1 MPAELSGQPVTTI
14 LLGPQR
20 FTTTVQATLRSLDR
34 EGPVA
39 MINAGWEER
48 EAEDAELRGVLDDR
62 GVNVSLYGRAVEAL
76 GSDRDLRVA
85 ILEHRTR
92 HAELRAFYGIR
103 LQAAW
108 DTVFA
113 VMRRASKNDVAEG
126 ARRSAM
132 QALRDVDDWYAYEV
146 ARIVDTTATSQVVQS
161 SEALARQRR
170 EVAEIVS
177 GAAVVAVA
185 GGHVGILMETLRL
198 LDVAIPPQTPVIAWS
213 AGAMA
218 VCNPV
223 VLFHDFAPQGVT
235 APEVHDRGLGR
246 LRGIIPLPHARRRL
260 ALEDRERMALFAKRF
275 PAHRLVPL
283 DDGTIVRF
291 SGQVDPGHG
300 PTVLPEGARYVESDG
315 AIATWGAA

>member
-1 MPAELSGQPVTTI
+1 MPAELPGPPVTTI

-39 MINAGWEER
+39 MVNAGWEER
-48 EAEDAELRGVLDDR
+48 EAEDAELRAVLDDR

-76 GSDRDLRVA
+76 ASDRDLRIA

-113 VMRRASKNDVAEG
+113 VMRRSSSYGIAEG
-126 ARRSAM
+126 AQRSAM

-146 ARIVDTTATSQVVQS
+146 ARIVDATATSQVVQS
-161 SEALARQRR
+161 SEPLAQQRR
-170 EVAEIVS
+170 EVAEIIS

-218 VCNPV
+218 VCDPV

-246 LRGIIPLPHARRRL
+246 VRGVIPLPHARRRL
-260 ALEDRERMALFAKRF
+260 ALEDRDRMALFADRF

-291 SGQVDPGHG
+291 SVEDGTGNG
-300 PTVLPEGARYVESDG
+300 PAALPEGARYVDPDG

>member
-1 MPAELSGQPVTTI
+1 MTTI

-20 FTTTVQATLRSLDR
+20 FTTTVQATLRSLDC

-39 MINAGWEER
+39 MVNSGWEER
-48 EAEDAELRGVLDDR
+48 EAEDAELRGVFDDR
-62 GVNVSLYGRAVEAL
+62 GVNVSLYSRAVETLA
-76 GSDRDLRVA
+76 SDRDLRVA

-113 VMRRASKNDVAEG
+113 VMRRSSKDDVAEG
-126 ARRSAM
+126 ARRSAV

-146 ARIVDTTATSQVVQS
+146 ARIVETTATSQVVQS

-170 EVAEIVS
+170 EVAEIIS

-198 LDVAIPPQTPVIAWS
+198 FDVAIPLQTPVIAWS

-218 VCNPV
+218 VCDPV

-246 LRGIIPLPHARRRL
+246 LSGVLPLPHARRRL
-260 ALEDRERMALFAKRF
+260 ALADRERMALFADRF
-275 PAHRLVPL
+275 PAQRLVPL
-283 DDGTIVRF
+283 DDGTVVRF
-291 SGQVDPGHG
+291 SVQDGPGDG
-300 PTVLPEGARYVESDG
+300 PTVVPEGTRYIDSDG
-315 AIATWGAA
+315 AVATWGAA

>member
-1 MPAELSGQPVTTI
+1 
-14 LLGPQR
+14 
-20 FTTTVQATLRSLDR
+20 
-34 EGPVA
+34 

-48 EAEDAELRGVLDDR
+48 EAEDAELRSVLDGR
-62 GVNVSLYGRAVEAL
+62 GVNASLYGRAVEAL
-76 GSDRDLRVA
+76 AGDRDLRVA
-85 ILEHRTR
+85 IIAHRTR

-113 VMRRASKNDVAEG
+113 VMRRPPKDDVAAG
-126 ARRSAM
+126 ARRSAV

-146 ARIVDTTATSQVVQS
+146 ARIVETTATSQVVQS

-177 GAAVVAVA
+177 GAAVVAIA

-218 VCNPV
+218 VCDPV

-246 LRGIIPLPHARRRL
+246 LRGIVPLPHARRRL
-260 ALEDRERMALFAKRF
+260 ALEDRDRMALFANRF
-275 PAHRLVPL
+275 PGHRLVPL

-291 SGQVDPGHG
+291 SVGDSSSRPA
-300 PTVLPEGARYVESDG
+300 VLPEGARFVDPDG
-315 AIATWGAA
+315 AIAAWEPA

>member
-1 MPAELSGQPVTTI
+1 MTTI

-20 FTTTVQATLRSLDR
+20 FTTTVQATLRSLESD
-34 EGPVA
+34 GPVA
-39 MINAGWEER
+39 MVNAGWEER

-62 GVNVSLYGRAVEAL
+62 GVNVRLYGRSVEAL
-76 GSDRDLRVA
+76 ASDRDLRVA

-113 VMRRASKNDVAEG
+113 VMRRSSSYGIAEG
-126 ARRSAM
+126 AQRSAM

-161 SEALARQRR
+161 SEALARQRQ
-170 EVAEIVS
+170 EVAEIIS

-198 LDVAIPPQTPVIAWS
+198 LDVTIPLQTPVIAWS

-218 VCNPV
+218 VCDPV

-246 LRGIIPLPHARRRL
+246 VRGVIPLPHARRRL
-260 ALEDRERMALFAKRF
+260 ALEDRERMALFANRF
-275 PAHRLVPL
+275 PAHHLVPL

-291 SGQVDPGHG
+291 SVEEGQSQGS
-300 PTVLPEGARYVESDG
+300 TVLPKGARHVDSDG
-315 AIATWGAA
+315 AVATWGAA

>member
-1 MPAELSGQPVTTI
+1 MV
-14 LLGPQR
+14 
-20 FTTTVQATLRSLDR
+20 
-34 EGPVA
+34 
-39 MINAGWEER
+39 NAGWEER

-62 GVNVSLYGRAVEAL
+62 GVNVRLYGRAVEAL

-85 ILEHRTR
+85 VLEHRTR

-113 VMRRASKNDVAEG
+113 VMRRSSSYGIAEG
-126 ARRSAM
+126 AQRSAM

-146 ARIVDTTATSQVVQS
+146 ARIVDTTATSQVVQT
-161 SEALARQRR
+161 SEPLARQRR
-170 EVAEIVS
+170 EVAEIIS

-198 LDVAIPPQTPVIAWS
+198 LDVTIPLQTPVIAWS

-218 VCNPV
+218 VCDPV

-246 LRGIIPLPHARRRL
+246 VRGVIPLPHARRRL
-260 ALEDRERMALFAKRF
+260 ALGDRERMALFAKRF

-291 SGQVDPGHG
+291 SVEDGQSHG
-300 PTVLPEGARYVESDG
+300 SRVLAQGTRYVDSDG
-315 AIATWGAA
+315 AVATWGAA

>member
-1 MPAELSGQPVTTI
+1 MTTI

-20 FTTTVQATLRSLDR
+20 FTTTVQATLRSLDC

-39 MINAGWEER
+39 MVNSGWEER
-48 EAEDAELRGVLDDR
+48 EAEDAELRGVFDDR
-62 GVNVSLYGRAVEAL
+62 GVNVSLYSRAVETLA
-76 GSDRDLRVA
+76 SDRDLRVA

-113 VMRRASKNDVAEG
+113 VMRRSSKDDVAEG
-126 ARRSAM
+126 ARRSAV

-146 ARIVDTTATSQVVQS
+146 ARIVETTATSQVVQS

-170 EVAEIVS
+170 EVAEIIS

-198 LDVAIPPQTPVIAWS
+198 FDVAIPLQTPVIAWS
-213 AGAMA
+213 AGAMV
-218 VCNPV
+218 VCDAV

-235 APEVHDRGLGR
+235 APEVFDRGLGR
-246 LRGIIPLPHARRRL
+246 LRGVHSAASRPAAPGPGGPGANGALRR
-260 ALEDRERMALFAKRF
+260 RF
-275 PAHRLVPL
+275 PATASRCSTTATV
-283 DDGTIVRF
+283 VRF
-291 SGQVDPGHG
+291 SR
-300 PTVLPEGARYVESDG
+300 TAR
-315 AIATWGAA
+315 ATG

>member
-1 MPAELSGQPVTTI
+1 
-14 LLGPQR
+14 
-20 FTTTVQATLRSLDR
+20 
-34 EGPVA
+34 

-62 GVNVSLYGRAVEAL
+62 GVNLSLYGRAVEAL
-76 GSDRDLRVA
+76 GSDRDLRIA
-85 ILEHRTR
+85 IREHRTR

-108 DTVFA
+108 HTVFA
-113 VMRRASKNDVAEG
+113 VMRRTSKDDIAAG
-126 ARRSAM
+126 ARRSAT

-146 ARIVDTTATSQVVQS
+146 ARIVETTATSKVVQS

-177 GAAVVAVA
+177 EAAVVAIA

-198 LDVAIPPQTPVIAWS
+198 LDVVIPEQTPVIAWS

-218 VCNPV
+218 VCDPV

-246 LRGIIPLPHARRRL
+246 LRGVIPLPHARRRL
-260 ALEDRERMALFAKRF
+260 ALEDRERMALFAHRF
-275 PAHRLVPL
+275 ATHRLVPL

-291 SGQVDPGHG
+291 SGQVGAGDAAA
-300 PTVLPEGARYVESDG
+300 VLPEGARYVNSDG
-315 AIATWGAA
+315 VVDIWGAA

>member
-1 MPAELSGQPVTTI
+1 MTTI

-20 FTTTVQATLRSLDR
+20 FTTTVQATLRSLDC

-39 MINAGWEER
+39 MVNSGWEER
-48 EAEDAELRGVLDDR
+48 EAEDAELRGVFDDR
-62 GVNVSLYGRAVEAL
+62 GVNVSLYSRAVETLA
-76 GSDRDLRVA
+76 SDRDLRVA

-113 VMRRASKNDVAEG
+113 VMRRSSKDDVAEG
-126 ARRSAM
+126 ARRSAV

-146 ARIVDTTATSQVVQS
+146 ARIVETTATSQVVQS

-170 EVAEIVS
+170 EVAEIIS
-177 GAAVVAVA
+177 GAALVAVA

-198 LDVAIPPQTPVIAWS
+198 LDVAIPLQTPVIAWS

-218 VCNPV
+218 VCDPV
-223 VLFHDFAPQGVT
+223 VLFHDFAPRGVT

-246 LRGIIPLPHARRRL
+246 LRGVIPLPHARRRL
-260 ALEDRERMALFAKRF
+260 ALEDRQRMALFANRF

-291 SGQVDPGHG
+291 SGQVGPGDG
-300 PTVLPEGARYVESDG
+300 PTVLPEGARYVNSDG
-315 AIATWGAA
+315 AVATQGAA